1 MERTRRV
8 HAEGGE
14 TVLIFR
20 QLFLALL
27 RSFKSADGKYRRG
40 WMALRVHRE
49 PLWGASNGPKNV
61 REIIFYRTPGLV
73 PLLVSI
79 RFFRRVFVRYE
90 SSTGTWLLKG
100 RKGEG
105 G

>member
-1 MERTRRV
+1 M
-8 HAEGGE
+8 HAEGSE

-40 WMALRVHRE
+40 CAVLRVDRE
-49 PLWGASNGPKNV
+49 PLWGAGNGPKNV
-61 REIIFYRTPGLV
+61 REIIFYHTPGLV
-73 PLLVSI
+73 PFLVSI
-79 RFFRRVFVRYE
+79 RFFFQACIREIREFG
-90 SSTGTWLLKG
+90 STVTWLLN
-100 RKGEG
+100 G